1 MTRGSWDPGLLRPGT
16 LRPMAGTLGSAT
28 LWLWD
33 SETRTLT
40 PRTLELGPWDM
51 RSWHPETCYST
62 PRILRTG
69 PWELNLWNRF
79 AVSQPTPQIILT
91 LIMKHNFDNK
101 KLWYLSRK
109 LRGSSI
115 WTKHLPKYSEIW
127 HNTKKLENI

>member
-1 MTRGSWDPGLLRPGT
+1 MTRGSWDPGPWDPGQGPWDPRPCDYGT
-16 LRPMAGTLGSAT
+16 LRRVP
-28 LWLWD
+28 
-33 SETRTLT
+33 
-40 PRTLELGPWDM
+40 
-51 RSWHPETCYST
+51 WHPGLWNWDPETWDPDTQRHVTLT

>member
-1 MTRGSWDPGLLRPGT
+1 MTRGSWDPGPWDPGQGPWGPRPCDYGT
-16 LRPMAGTLGSAT
+16 LRRVP
-28 LWLWD
+28 
-33 SETRTLT
+33 
-40 PRTLELGPWDM
+40 
-51 RSWHPETCYST
+51 WHPGFWNWDPETWDPDTQRHVTLT